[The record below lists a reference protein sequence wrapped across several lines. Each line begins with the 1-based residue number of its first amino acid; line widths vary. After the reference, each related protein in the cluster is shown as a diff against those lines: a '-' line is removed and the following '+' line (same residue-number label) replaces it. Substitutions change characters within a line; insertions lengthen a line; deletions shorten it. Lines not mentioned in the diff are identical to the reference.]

1 MAANTNGGIRTSW
14 LGRVFSRSLAE
25 HEALR
30 RERFENVMVRA
41 RAVAAADPLG
51 LSSLVRLIAA
61 PLQARATTSLVFQ
74 SAHGARS
81 VYDLS
86 DFFGSLSARVTV
98 EGLTVDQVSARLP
111 EARYRLRLGRD
122 PILAVPWSSLRMTNA
137 IANIGHSRC
146 MGEWRADF
154 NHKVELLL
162 PFGLA
167 LVHGGNHSLTAG
179 IANAEGTVVAETVTD
194 LAPLYA
200 HVRYDG
206 VSMIRTHDGFNLW
219 TPVDE
224 ELGILFE
231 IGRLMV
237 EHGVRYDA
245 HVAADSESNSSDE
258 SGERFPICYRVFVD
272 GLDTGYSLS
281 GSGATRALQQ
291 VGIELGSAEAR
302 SVIVDGAAFAHRTR
316 AGEDRR
322 VVLEHYGRRP
332 LVDDLERVAQL
343 SIYGKD

>member
-1 MAANTNGGIRTSW
+1 MTANTNGRRQASW
-14 LGRVFSRSLAE
+14 LGRVFRWRLAE
-25 HEALR
+25 HEAIR
-30 RERFENVMVRA
+30 RERFENVMRRA
-41 RAVAAADPLG
+41 RSVAAADPLG

-81 VYDLS
+81 AYDLS
-86 DFFGSLSARVTV
+86 DLFGSLSAQITV
-98 EGLTVDQVSARLP
+98 EGLTVDQVGVRLT

-122 PILAVPWSSLRMTNA
+122 PILAVPWSESSLTNA
-137 IANIGHSRC
+137 IANIGHSRR

-162 PFGLA
+162 PFGLT
-167 LVHGGNHSLTAG
+167 LVHGGNHSLAAG
-179 IANAEGTVVAETVTD
+179 ITNAEGTVVAETVID

-224 ELGILFE
+224 EFGILFE

-237 EHGVRYDA
+237 ENRVRYDA
-245 HVAADSESNSSDE
+245 QRTTANESNSDE
-258 SGERFPICYRVFVD
+258 GSESFPICYRVLVD
-272 GLDTGYSLS
+272 GQDTGYSLS
-281 GSGATRALQQ
+281 GSGATRALLQAE
-291 VGIELGSAEAR
+291 IEPGSAEAR
-302 SVIVDGAAFAHRTR
+302 SVIVDGAAFTHRTR
-316 AGEDRR
+316 AGAGRR
-322 VVLEHYGRRP
+322 VALEHYGRRP
-332 LVDDLERVAQL
+332 LVHDLERVAQL
-343 SIYGKD
+343 SILGGD

>member
-1 MAANTNGGIRTSW
+1 MTAKTNGRRRSSW
-14 LGRVFSRSLAE
+14 LGRVFRRRLAE
-25 HEALR
+25 HEAIR
-30 RERFENVMVRA
+30 RERFENVMRRA
-41 RAVAAADPLG
+41 RSVAAADPLG

-74 SAHGARS
+74 HAHGAHS
-81 VYDLS
+81 AYDLS
-86 DFFGSLSARVTV
+86 DFFGSLLARVTA
-98 EGLTVDQVSARLP
+98 EGLTVDQVSVHLT

-122 PILAVPWSSLRMTNA
+122 PVLAVPWSESSLTNA
-137 IANIGHSRC
+137 IANIGYSRR
-146 MGEWRADF
+146 MGEWRVDF

-167 LVHGGNHSLTAG
+167 LVQGGNHSLAAG
-179 IANAEGTVVAETVTD
+179 ITNAEGTVVAETVTD

-206 VSMIRTHDGFNLW
+206 LSMIRTHDGYRLW
-219 TPVDE
+219 EPIDE

-237 EHGVRYDA
+237 EHRVRYDA
-245 HVAADSESNSSDE
+245 QVATDKESNSDE
-258 SGERFPICYRVFVD
+258 SGESFPICYRVLVD
-272 GLDTGYSLS
+272 GQDTGYSLS
-281 GSGATRALQQ
+281 GSGATRALLQAE
-291 VGIELGSAEAR
+291 IEPGSAEAR
-302 SVIVDGAAFAHRTR
+302 SVIVDGAAFTHRTR

-332 LVDDLERVAQL
+332 LVHDLERVAQL
-343 SIYGKD
+343 SIFGGD

>member
-1 MAANTNGGIRTSW
+1 MTVNGNEGRRSGW
-14 LGRVFSRSLAE
+14 LGRVFRQRLAE
-25 HEALR
+25 HEAIR
-30 RERFENVMVRA
+30 RERFENVMARA
-41 RAVAAADPLG
+41 RAVAEVDPLG
-51 LSSLVRLIAA
+51 LSTLVRLISA

-74 SAHGARS
+74 PVHGARS
-81 VYDLS
+81 TYDLS
-86 DFFGSLSARVTV
+86 DFFGTLLARVTA
-98 EGLTVDQVSARLP
+98 EGGTADQVSVHLT
-111 EARYRLRLGRD
+111 EARYSLRLGRD
-122 PILAVPWSSLRMTNA
+122 PILAVPWSESSLTNA

-162 PFGLA
+162 PFGLT
-167 LVHGGNHSLTAG
+167 LVHGGNHSLAAG
-179 IANAEGTVVAETVTD
+179 ITNAEGAVVAETVTD
-194 LAPLYA
+194 LAPLYG

-206 VSMIRTHDGFNLW
+206 VSMIRMHDGFNLW

-231 IGRLMV
+231 IGRLML

-245 HVAADSESNSSDE
+245 QVAADNESNRDESDE
-258 SGERFPICYRVFVD
+258 SFPICYRVLVD
-272 GLDTGYSLS
+272 GQDTGYSLS
-281 GSGATRALQQ
+281 GSGATRALLQAE
-291 VGIELGSAEAR
+291 IEPGSAEAR
-302 SVIVDGAAFAHRTR
+302 SVIVEGAAFTHRNR

-332 LVDDLERVAQL
+332 LVDDLERVAHL

>member
-1 MAANTNGGIRTSW
+1 MDTNGGRRSSW
-14 LGRVFSRSLAE
+14 LGRVFRHRLAE
-25 HEALR
+25 HEAVR
-30 RERFENVMVRA
+30 RERFENVMR
-41 RAVAAADPLG
+41 RGREVAAADPLG
-51 LSSLVRLIAA
+51 LSTLVRLIAA

-74 SAHGARS
+74 PAHGARS
-81 VYDLS
+81 AYDLS
-86 DFFGSLSARVTV
+86 DFFGSL
-98 EGLTVDQVSARLP
+98 LARLTADGMTADQIGVRL
-111 EARYRLRLGRD
+111 EGARYRLRLGRD
-122 PILAVPWSSLRMTNA
+122 PILAVPWSDSSLTNA
-137 IANIGHSRC
+137 IANIGYSRRK
-146 MGEWRADF
+146 GEWRADF

-167 LVHGGNHSLTAG
+167 LVHGGNHSLAAG
-179 IANAEGTVVAETVTD
+179 ITNAEGTVVAETVIA

-231 IGRLMV
+231 IGRLML
-237 EHGVRYDA
+237 EYGVRYDA
-245 HVAADSESNSSDE
+245 QVAAAHESNSDDSSE
-258 SGERFPICYRVFVD
+258 SFPICYRVLVD
-272 GLDTGYSLS
+272 GQDTGYSLS
-281 GSGATRALQQ
+281 GSGATRALLQAE
-291 VGIELGSAEAR
+291 IEPGSAEAR
-302 SVIVDGAAFAHRTR
+302 SVIVEGAAFTHRNR

-332 LVDDLERVAQL
+332 LVDDLERVTQL

>member
-1 MAANTNGGIRTSW
+1 MTGNSGGGKRSTSW
-14 LGRVFSRSLAE
+14 LGRVFRQRLAE
-25 HEALR
+25 HAAIR
-30 RERFENVMVRA
+30 RERFEHVMARA
-41 RAVAAADPLG
+41 RAVAEADPLG
-51 LSSLVRLIAA
+51 LSTLVRLIAA

-74 SAHGARS
+74 PVHGARAA
-81 VYDLS
+81 YDLS
-86 DFFGSLSARVTV
+86 DLFGSSTRVTAD
-98 EGLTVDQVSARLP
+98 GLTVDQVSVRST

-122 PILAVPWSSLRMTNA
+122 PILAMPWSEPRLTNA

-167 LVHGGNHSLTAG
+167 LVHGGNHSLAAG
-179 IANAEGTVVAETVTD
+179 ITNAEGTVVAETVTD

-206 VSMIRTHDGFNLW
+206 VSMARTHDGHRLW
-219 TPVDE
+219 EPLDE

-231 IGRLMV
+231 IGRLML

-245 HVAADSESNSSDE
+245 QVAADNESNSDE
-258 SGERFPICYRVFVD
+258 SGESFPICYRVLVD
-272 GLDTGYSLS
+272 GKDTGYSLS
-281 GSGATRALQQ
+281 GSGVTRALLQ
-291 VGIELGSAEAR
+291 VGIEPGSAEAR
-302 SVIVDGAAFAHRTR
+302 SVIVEGTAFKHRNR
-316 AGEDRR
+316 AGEDRQ

-332 LVDDLERVAQL
+332 LVDDLERVTHLHLA
-343 SIYGKD
+343 GDD

>member
-1 MAANTNGGIRTSW
+1 MTENTNGGRRSSW
-14 LGRVFSRSLAE
+14 LGRMFRQRLAK
-25 HEALR
+25 HEAVR
-30 RERFENVMVRA
+30 RERFEHVMRRA
-41 RAVAAADPLG
+41 REVAEADPLG
-51 LSSLVRLIAA
+51 LSTLVRLIAA

-74 SAHGARS
+74 PVHGARS
-81 VYDLS
+81 AYDLS
-86 DFFGSLSARVTV
+86 DFFGSLLARVTA
-98 EGLTVDQVSARLP
+98 EGMTADQVGVHLKD
-111 EARYRLRLGRD
+111 ARYRLRLGRD
-122 PILAVPWSSLRMTNA
+122 PILAVPWSESSLTKV
-137 IANIGHSRC
+137 IANIGYSRR

-167 LVHGGNHSLTAG
+167 LVHGGNHSLAAG
-179 IANAEGTVVAETVTD
+179 ITNAEGTVVAETVID
-194 LAPLYA
+194 LAPLYD

-237 EHGVRYDA
+237 EYRVRYDA
-245 HVAADSESNSSDE
+245 QVAADNESNSDYNDE
-258 SGERFPICYRVFVD
+258 SFPICYRVFVD
-272 GLDTGYSLS
+272 GQDTGYSLS
-281 GSGATRALQQ
+281 GSGATRALLQAE
-291 VGIELGSAEAR
+291 IEPGSAEAR
-302 SVIVDGAAFAHRTR
+302 SVIVEGAAFMHRNR

-332 LVDDLERVAQL
+332 LVNDLERVAQL